1 MPTHLFTRVA
11 LWIILASSVAYGTVL
26 STSSRWIVNSSGDR
40 VKFRCVN
47 WAGAAETRIPEGLQ
61 WQPVATIAS
70 WIANQGFNCVRL
82 TYSIDMALDP
92 TQSVSASFEYAASSA
107 STGAGTAL
115 YPNLY
120 NTAVTKN
127 PWLSSATTL
136 DVFEEVI
143 NALDNVGVM
152 VILDNHVSHASW
164 CCSTTDGNGWWA
176 SASGYVAA
184 NSQYFITDNWI
195 SGLEAMAKFAASYP
209 NVVGMSLR
217 NELRA
222 VDDQDENNHADWYSL
237 VQEGASAIHSANS
250 NLLVIFGGVN
260 YAIDLSYLY
269 SNPLDFTSLGLENK
283 AVYEFHSYQ
292 WSNSDYGDCSE
303 WDTLIGSQVGYLL
316 TQGQSYTGPLW
327 LSEFGWTQVD
337 MPADEAEYKSCLIP
351 YMEGNDA
358 DWSVWAVQ
366 GSYYV
371 RNGEV
376 NYDETY
382 GLLNTDWNGW
392 RNSSWIAAVGSMF
405 TLNQGPGS

>member
-1 MPTHLFTRVA
+1 MLTHLSARVA

-26 STSSRWIVNSSGDR
+26 STSSRWIVNSSGNR
-40 VKFRCVN
+40 VKLRCVN

-70 WIANQGFNCVRL
+70 WVANQGFNCVRL
-82 TYSIDMALDP
+82 TYSIDMALNP
-92 TQSVSASFEYAASSA
+92 TQSVSASFQYAAS

-136 DVFEEVI
+136 DAFKQVI
-143 NALDNVGVM
+143 NALNNVGVM

-164 CCSTTDGNGWWA
+164 CCSTSDGNGWWA
-176 SASGYVAA
+176 SASGYSAA

-195 SGLEAMAKFAASYP
+195 SGLEAMAKVAASYP

-222 VDDQDENNHADWYSL
+222 VGGQDGNNHADWYSL

-250 NLLVIFGGVN
+250 NLLVVIGGVN

-269 SNPLDFTSLGLENK
+269 SKPINFASLGLANK

-292 WSNSDYGDCSE
+292 WSNGDYGDCSA
-303 WDTLIGSQVGYLL
+303 WDTLIGSQAGYLI
-316 TQGQSYTGPLW
+316 TQGKSYTGPLW
-327 LSEFGWTQVD
+327 LSEFGWTQVST
-337 MPADEAEYKSCLIP
+337 PTAESQYKSCLIA
-351 YMEGNDA
+351 YMQANDA
-358 DWSVWAVQ
+358 DWAVWALQ

-371 RNGEV
+371 RNGQV
-376 NYDETY
+376 NSDESY
-382 GLLNTDWNGW
+382 GLLNTNWNGW
-392 RNSSWIAAVGSMF
+392 RNSGWKSSVGSMF
-405 TLNQGPGS
+405 TLNQGPGA